1 MWIIAV
7 SFFVVCIAAVIYITL
22 RNNRKI
28 HLISTL
34 PGPSLF
40 SALKIAFIIGF
51 CDYSQVFKIV
61 KDLFHTY
68 GSIVSGWY
76 GPIPLILL
84 KDPQRIEKLCK
95 QDKVWRRFPD
105 IIDKK
110 VMEPIFKGGI
120 LAIEGEE
127 WKRHRRILNNAFHNN
142 ILGKFVNNLDKNSN
156 ILANRIEEYA
166 NGSFQ
171 ALQVLFTQC
180 TIDIVVENLFGYTLD
195 TQKRN
200 DVALVEN
207 LEGAVDIFSRKIFKP
222 WMFIQIMFN
231 MSEASRKQA
240 SIVSFLHGMIKNVI
254 DYFLTQYETMTQN
267 GENIEEYMKTKGR
280 LMDFLLNSSELSR
293 DDVIGEITSVTGAGA
308 ETSSTAC
315 CFALA
320 LLCEN
325 QDIQERVMKEQ
336 INIFNKNMHCPVA
349 NEHLIQM
356 TYLEQVVKETLRLY
370 PTLPHIYK
378 NTVDEVDLGN
388 GEIIPEGSLV
398 VISAYVIHRDKDYFP
413 NPDKFDPDR
422 FTPEN
427 SVGRHLYSYIPFGLG
442 RRMCVG
448 HKFAMMEIKTI
459 LSTVIRRYHFIAVD
473 GGMERINE
481 SLQLGIV
488 MKPPSDFKFK
498 FVPRKLYNVE

>member
-7 SFFVVCIAAVIYITL
+7 SFFVVCIVAVIYITC

-28 HLISTL
+28 QLISTL

-40 SALKIAFIIGF
+40 SALKVAIIIGF

-61 KDLFHTY
+61 KDLFDTY

-76 GPIPLILL
+76 GSIPLILL

-95 QDKVWRRFPD
+95 QDKVWRRLPD

-110 VMEPIFKGGI
+110 VMEPVFKGGVI
-120 LAIEGEE
+120 AIEGEE
-127 WKRHRRILNNAFHNN
+127 WKRHRRILNSAFHNN
-142 ILGKFVNNLDKNSN
+142 ILEKFVNNVDKNSN

-171 ALQVLFTQC
+171 ALHLLFTQC
-180 TIDIVVENLFGYTLD
+180 TVDMVVENVLGYTLD
-195 TQKRN
+195 IQKRN
-200 DVALVEN
+200 DIAFVEN
-207 LEGAVDIFSRKIFKP
+207 LEEALEIFSRKLFKP
-222 WMFIQIMFN
+222 WMFVEIIFN
-231 MSEASRKQA
+231 MLDVSRKQA
-240 SIVSFLHGMIKNVI
+240 SIVSFIHGNINKAI

-267 GENIEEYMKTKGR
+267 GEDIEEYVKTKGR
-280 LMDFLLNSSELSR
+280 LFDILLNTSEMSR
-293 DDVIGEITSVTGAGA
+293 DDVIGEIASVTGAGA

-320 LLCEN
+320 LLSEN
-325 QDIQERVMKEQ
+325 QGIQKKVMKEQ
-336 INIFNKNMHCPVA
+336 IKIFNKNIHAPVA
-349 NEHLIQM
+349 NEHLIKM

-378 NTVDEVDLGN
+378 NPVDEVDLGN

-398 VISAYVIHRDKDYFP
+398 LISAYLIHRHKDYFP

-448 HKFAMMEIKTI
+448 HKFAMMEIKAI
-459 LSTVIRRYHFIAVD
+459 LSTVIRRYHFIAVE

-481 SLQLGIV
+481 SLQFGIV
-488 MKPPSDFKFK
+488 MKPLSDFKLK

>member
-7 SFFVVCIAAVIYITL
+7 SFFVVCSVALIYITL

-28 HLISTL
+28 NLISTL

-61 KDLFHTY
+61 KDLFDTY
-68 GSIVSGWY
+68 GSILSGWY
-76 GPIPLILL
+76 GPIPVILL
-84 KDPQRIEKLCK
+84 KDPQRIETLCK

-105 IIDKK
+105 IMDKK
-110 VMEPIFKGGI
+110 VLEPIFKTGL
-120 LAIEGEE
+120 LAIEGEV

-142 ILGKFVNNLDKNSN
+142 ILEKFVNNFDKNSN

-166 NGSFQ
+166 NGNFQ

-180 TIDIVVENLFGYTLD
+180 TIDTIVEYLFGYTVD

-200 DVALVEN
+200 DIAIVEN
-207 LEGAVDIFSRKIFKP
+207 LEGAVEIMSRKLLKP
-222 WMFIQIMFN
+222 WMLIEIIFN

-240 SIVSFLHGMIKNVI
+240 SIASFLHGVVNKGI
-254 DYFLTQYETMTQN
+254 DYFLTQHETMTQN
-267 GENIEEYMKTKGR
+267 GENKEEDVRTKER
-280 LMDFLLNSSELSR
+280 LTDILISSSELSR
-293 DDVIGEITSVTGAGA
+293 DDVIGEITSITGAGA

-336 INIFNKNMHCPVA
+336 IKIFNKNMHAPVA

-370 PTLPHIYK
+370 PTIPHTYK
-378 NTVDEVDLGN
+378 NTVAEVDLGN
-388 GEIIPEGSLV
+388 GEIIPEGSV
-398 VISAYVIHRDKDYFP
+398 VLISAYLIHRDKDYFP

-427 SVGRHLYSYIPFGLG
+427 SVGRNVYSYIPFGLG
-442 RRMCVG
+442 RRICVG
-448 HKFAMMEIKTI
+448 HKFAMMEMKTI
-459 LSTVIRRYHFIAVD
+459 LSTVIRRYHFIAVE

-481 SLQLGIV
+481 SLQFGIV
-488 MKPPSDFKFK
+488 MKPLIEFKFK
-498 FVPRKLYNVE
+498 FVPRKLYNAE

>member
-1 MWIIAV
+1 MWITVV
-7 SFFVVCIAAVIYITL
+7 SFFVVCIAAVIYVTL
-22 RNNRKI
+22 KNNRKI
-28 HLISTL
+28 HLLSTL

-40 SALKIAFIIGF
+40 SALKVAFIIGF

-61 KDLFHTY
+61 KDLFDTY

-76 GPIPLILL
+76 GPIPMILL
-84 KDPQRIEKLCK
+84 KDPQRIETLCK
-95 QDKVWRRFPD
+95 QDKVLKRFPD
-105 IIDKK
+105 IVHKK
-110 VMEPIFKGGI
+110 ILEPIFKSGI
-120 LAIEGEE
+120 IAIEGEE
-127 WKRHRRILNNAFHNN
+127 WKRHRRILNIAFHNN
-142 ILGKFVNNLDKNSN
+142 ILEKYVNNFDKNSN

-166 NGSFQ
+166 DGSFQ
-171 ALQVLFTQC
+171 ALYVLFTQC
-180 TIDIVVENLFGYTLD
+180 TIDIVVENIFGHTLD

-200 DVALVEN
+200 DIAVVEN
-207 LEGAVDIFSRKIFKP
+207 LEGAVEMMSRKVLKP
-222 WMFIQIMFN
+222 WLCMEIIFN

-240 SIVSFLHGMIKNVI
+240 SIASFLHGMVNKEI
-254 DYFLTQYETMTQN
+254 DYSLTQYETMTQN

-280 LMDFLLNSSELSR
+280 LTDILTNSSELSR
-293 DDVIGEITSVTGAGA
+293 DDLIGEITSVTGAGG
-308 ETSSTAC
+308 ETSSTVC

-336 INIFNKNMHCPVA
+336 IKIFNKNMHAPVA

-370 PTLPHIYK
+370 PAVPHVYR

-427 SVGRHLYSYIPFGLG
+427 SVGRHLYSYIPFGFG

-448 HKFAMMEIKTI
+448 YKFAMMEMKTI
-459 LSTVIRRYHFIAVD
+459 LSTVIRRYHFIAVE
-473 GGMERINE
+473 GGMDRINE

-488 MKPPSDFKFK
+488 MKPLTDFKFK